1 MILFAKQKSGHKCR
15 EEAYGYQE
23 EGDWEELGDWD

>member
-1 MILFAKQKSGHKCR
+1 MILFAKQKQGHKCR
-15 EEAYGYQE
+15 EAYGYQG